1 MRTLLAVSLLAVM
14 AAPSFAQEA
23 TPEGQ
28 WRDKFGTTVEFSLCG
43 DGTQLCAVLLDVQ
56 GKSRTKANLAYVN
69 RQVVKADK
77 TAANEWQG
85 TVTFNGTTAAGKVT
99 QVAADV
105 MEVEGCKAAIL
116 CQTLAFNRL

>member
-1 MRTLLAVSLLAVM
+1 MRSLFALSFLAFSSVTCLAQG
-14 AAPSFAQEA
+14 AS
-23 TPEGQ
+23 PEGT
-28 WRDKFGTTVEFSLCG
+28 WRDKFGTEVKFSLCG

-77 TAANEWQG
+77 TASNEWKG
-85 TVTFNGTTAAGKVT
+85 AVTFNGTTAAGTVT

-105 MEVEGCKAAIL
+105 IEVEGCKAAVF